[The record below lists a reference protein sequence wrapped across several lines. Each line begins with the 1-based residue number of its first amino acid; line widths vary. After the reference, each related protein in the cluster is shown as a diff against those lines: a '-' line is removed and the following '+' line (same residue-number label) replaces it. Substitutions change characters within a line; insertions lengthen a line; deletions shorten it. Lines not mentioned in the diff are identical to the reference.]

1 MLEKLDFST
10 TSVSIYHDSFVQLG
24 LKLPLMSIY
33 LLSKICDQICQPK
46 NNICAFQNKAADFQ
60 KENQVLV
67 LKELIGSLG
76 SNKTEHAISTV
87 SKAAP
92 VIQDSFYTRNCFD
105 YVPLQWR
112 FEKRKFC
119 SKKIPMFYR

>member
-24 LKLPLMSIY
+24 LKL
-33 LLSKICDQICQPK
+33 LLKICQPK

-67 LKELIGSLG
+67 LKEFIGSLG
-76 SNKTEHAISTV
+76 SNKTEHAIITE

-92 VIQDSFYTRNCFD
+92 VIQDIVSNVD
-105 YVPLQWR
+105 
-112 FEKRKFC
+112 
-119 SKKIPMFYR
+119 PMICLC